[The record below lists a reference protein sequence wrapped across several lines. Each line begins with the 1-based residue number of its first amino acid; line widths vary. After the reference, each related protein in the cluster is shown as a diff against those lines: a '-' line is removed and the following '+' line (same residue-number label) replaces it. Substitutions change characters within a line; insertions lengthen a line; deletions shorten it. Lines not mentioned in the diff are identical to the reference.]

1 MCWVSRKASR
11 GVGSFP
17 HVTWQEGGCAGMGW
31 HPAAYPDGSRR
42 YKGVQQFK
50 GEGIVGAVQ
59 LGLEM

>member
-1 MCWVSRKASR
+1 
-11 GVGSFP
+11 
-17 HVTWQEGGCAGMGW
+17 MGW
-31 HPAAYPDGSRR
+31 HPAAYLDRSRR

>member
-50 GEGIVGAVQ
+50 GEGIVGAV
-59 LGLEM
+59 